1 MHYGGFKYPKDWNE
15 FRDGKL
21 IWRDMIRRDMDAC
34 ILQSDDMEEF
44 LDMLKE
50 MGYEIKH
57 CTYKYGTTGY
67 NGNTDEFCNIFYS
80 NEHTITILSHKRS
93 FVLHLCKCQIFFRYS
108 FL

>member
-21 IWRDMIRRDMDAC
+21 IWRDMIRRDLDAC

-67 NGNTDEFCNIFYS
+67 NGNTDEFCNIFLFQRAYHHHPIS
-80 NEHTITILSHKRS
+80 
-93 FVLHLCKCQIFFRYS
+93 
-108 FL
+108 